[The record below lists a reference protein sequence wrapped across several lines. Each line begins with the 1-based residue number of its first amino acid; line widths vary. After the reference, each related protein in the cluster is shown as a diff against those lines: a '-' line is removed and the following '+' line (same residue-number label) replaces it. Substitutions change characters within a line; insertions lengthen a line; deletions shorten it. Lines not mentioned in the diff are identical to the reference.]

1 LPTGPCVLLFSRY
14 PRRDSNPQAPGF
26 KPGRSA
32 SWRTRATSPLP
43 LPFQSKP
50 IRGQESN
57 LRPPGSK
64 PGVTANSNCPGAEAV
79 GLEPT
84 NGFFHPPP
92 VFETGSSSSRSTS
105 VSSVFSSGGR
115 NRTCGLLGQ
124 NQASL
129 PTATAPERKPW
140 DSNPQTV
147 SAATRFRD
155 GLLVRPVDFRFK
167 LFQFRGQ
174 ESNLRPPGS
183 EPGVTTSSNCPGI
196 ASHTLL
202 TLACE
207 FRFAH
212 SFKSALRELN
222 PPVRFGRPVPQPLG
236 QGHISL
242 KAEGGGVEP
251 SGRALARV
259 QDGCHRQL
267 ACPSKKIG
275 RPLSG
280 PYGRFQLRRQESNLR
295 QLG

>member
-14 PRRDSNPQAPGF
+14 PRRDSNPQSPGF

-32 SWRTRATSPLP
+32 SWRTRATLP
-43 LPFQSKP
+43 LAFQSNP
-50 IRGQESN
+50 IQ
-57 LRPPGSK
+57 
-64 PGVTANSNCPGAEAV
+64 
-79 GLEPT
+79 
-84 NGFFHPPP
+84 
-92 VFETGSSSSRSTS
+92 
-105 VSSVFSSGGR
+105 SGGR

-147 SAATRFRD
+147 SPATRFRD
-155 GLLVRPVDFRFK
+155 GLLVRPVDFRLK
-167 LFQFRGQ
+167 RLQFRGQ

-202 TLACE
+202 TLACG

-236 QGHISL
+236 QGHNS
-242 KAEGGGVEP
+242 P
-251 SGRALARV
+251 TS
-259 QDGCHRQL
+259 
-267 ACPSKKIG
+267 P
-275 RPLSG
+275 
-280 PYGRFQLRRQESNLR
+280 
-295 QLG
+295 